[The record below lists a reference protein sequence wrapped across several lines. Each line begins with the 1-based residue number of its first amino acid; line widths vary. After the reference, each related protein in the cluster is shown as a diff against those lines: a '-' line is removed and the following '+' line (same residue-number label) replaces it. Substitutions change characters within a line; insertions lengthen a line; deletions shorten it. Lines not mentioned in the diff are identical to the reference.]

1 MKDTLLQILIIL
13 ILAGTVGVEKTL
25 VVVVIYIALR
35 ALTRMVF
42 R

>member
-25 VVVVIYIALR
+25 AVVVIYIALR